1 MRENR
6 LKELWAEGH
15 PALGGW
21 LGIPSSTS
29 AEMMAHAG
37 FDWLCVDMQH
47 GAIEYQVAVTM
58 LQAISATDTV
68 PIVRVPWNEPGIIM
82 KMLDAGAYGVII
94 PMVNSG
100 AEAEAAVA
108 ACRYAPD
115 GIRSYGPARAV
126 LYAGPDYFSRSNE
139 TVLCI
144 PMIETREAV
153 ANVDEIVGTPGVDA
167 AFIGPSDLSVSLG
180 LPPSTDQDAAEFVSA
195 ITSVEAACKR
205 HGVVAGVFA
214 GNATVAGKRIEQG
227 FRLLEVADDGRT
239 MVTGA
244 AAALAQLREPA

>member
-6 LKELWAEGH
+6 LKQLWAEDR

-29 AEMMAHAG
+29 AEMMAHTG

-47 GAIEYQVAVTM
+47 GAIDYQVAVTM
-58 LQAISATDTV
+58 LQAISTTDTV

-82 KMLDAGAYGVII
+82 KVLDAGAYGVII
-94 PMVNSG
+94 PMVNSRV
-100 AEAEAAVA
+100 EAEAAVA

-115 GIRSYGPARAV
+115 GVRSYGPARSV
-126 LYAGPDYFSRSNE
+126 LYAGPDYFSRAND
-139 TVLCI
+139 TVLCM

-153 ANVDEIVGTPGVDA
+153 ANVDEIVGTPGVDV
-167 AFIGPSDLSVSLG
+167 AFVGPSDLSVSLG
-180 LPPSTDQDAAEFVSA
+180 LPPSYDQDADEFVA
-195 ITSVEAACKR
+195 AVASVEAACQR
-205 HGVVAGVFA
+205 HGVVPGVFA
-214 GNATVAGKRIEQG
+214 GNATVARKRIEQG

-244 AAALAQLREPA
+244 AAALAQLR

>member
-6 LKELWAEGH
+6 LKELWAQGR

-47 GAIEYQVAVTM
+47 GAIDYQVAVTM
-58 LQAISATDTV
+58 LQAISTTETV

-82 KMLDAGAYGVII
+82 KVLDAGAYGVII
-94 PMVNSG
+94 PMVNSRS
-100 AEAEAAVA
+100 EAEAAAA

-126 LYAGPDYFSRSNE
+126 LYAGPDYFSRAND

-167 AFIGPSDLSVSLG
+167 VFIGPSDLSVSLG
-180 LPPSTDQDAAEFVSA
+180 LPPSYDQDAAEFVA
-195 ITSVEAACKR
+195 AVASVEAACKR
-205 HGVVAGVFA
+205 HGVVAGVFG
-214 GNATVAGKRIEQG
+214 GNAKVAQKRIDQG
-227 FRLLEVADDGRT
+227 FRLIEVADDGRT

-244 AAALAQLREPA
+244 AAALAQLRERA